1 MKNDKVKFL
10 IAFDNGVHYVKKS
23 ISKKKVGKTILIL
36 KKIWFLNLIDHLI
49 FLMDELGILTRK
61 KRFVTTDRHE

>member
-23 ISKKKVGKTILIL
+23 ISKKKKVGKTILIL
-36 KKIWFLNLIDHLI
+36 KKIWFEFD
-49 FLMDELGILTRK
+49 
-61 KRFVTTDRHE
+61 